1 MESNNTENYDDAISQ
16 LSSEN
21 EDTIQK
27 RIDLKNKYKNYE
39 ENNDD
44 KINVFFK
51 SVENFTKNIGQIRNN
66 LSRNSLTVFENNKIE
81 KNCCDDINCF
91 IY

>member
-27 RIDLKNKYKNYE
+27 RIDLKNKYKNY
-39 ENNDD
+39 
-44 KINVFFK
+44 K
-51 SVENFTKNIGQIRNN
+51 
-66 LSRNSLTVFENNKIE
+66 
-81 KNCCDDINCF
+81 
-91 IY
+91 

>member
-16 LSSEN
+16 LGSEN

-27 RIDLKNKYKNYE
+27 RIDLKNKYKNYD

-51 SVENFTKNIGQIRNN
+51 SGENFTKNIGQIRNN

>member
-27 RIDLKNKYKNYE
+27 RIDLKNKYKNYD

-51 SVENFTKNIGQIRNN
+51 SGENFTKNIGQIRNN

-81 KNCCDDINCF
+81 KIVVM
-91 IY
+91 I

>member
-27 RIDLKNKYKNYE
+27 RIDLKNKYKNYD

-51 SVENFTKNIGQIRNN
+51 SGENFTKNIGQIRNN
-66 LSRNSLTVFENNKIE
+66 LSRNSLTVIENNKIE
-81 KNCCDDINCF
+81 KNCYHDINCF